1 VVTAAGIM
9 AMRKAGFAGEE
20 HRASDDRKALEFF
33 AQNDRQL
40 IASAEQGAAGLV
52 EKHWREICLLSDYLV
67 RRHGG
72 SIDGPGIEA
81 VLAGRPVAVTTAL
94 QTRALPANRLIA
106 KPIGTVKAG
115 GEDVGELW
123 RCSENGKVWF
133 EAWLLLPPGEGK
145 RQVGKRFASRIEA
158 TKALTAATARKAA

>member
-1 VVTAAGIM
+1 MVVTAAGIA
-9 AMRKAGFAGEE
+9 AMRKAGLASEE

-33 AQNDRQL
+33 AQNDRRL

-52 EKHWREICLLSDYLV
+52 DKHWREICVLSDYLV
-67 RRHGG
+67 RHGG

-81 VLAGRPVAVTTAL
+81 LLAGRPLPV
-94 QTRALPANRLIA
+94 QTRALPASRLIA

-123 RCSENGKVWF
+123 RCSENDKVWF

-158 TKALTAATARKAA
+158 TKALTAATVRKAA